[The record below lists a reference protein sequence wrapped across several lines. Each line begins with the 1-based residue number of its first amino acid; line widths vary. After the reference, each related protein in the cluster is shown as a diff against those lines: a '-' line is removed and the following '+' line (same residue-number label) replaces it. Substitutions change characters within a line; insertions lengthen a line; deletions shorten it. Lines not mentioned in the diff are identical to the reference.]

1 MAAVS
6 GSHERSSILV
16 NEFDTEELLDSS
28 RRQENKVFFCSAPFP
43 RATRSRD
50 ETYQVVAV
58 IR

>member
-28 RRQENKVFFCSAPFP
+28 RRQENKVFFVPP
-43 RATRSRD
+43 RLRVSESDALT
-50 ETYQVVAV
+50 
-58 IR
+58 